1 MRIFAARVTKGVIVP
16 ESPEDLRDGTIV
28 SVIAPEGG
36 ASFTA
41 SPEEEADLL
50 AALAD
55 PAEPVPSDIVL
66 NRLR

>member
-16 ESPEDLRDGTIV
+16 ERPEDLREGTIV
-28 SVIAPEGG
+28 SVMAPDGE

-41 SPEEEADLL
+41 SPEEEAELL
-50 AALAD
+50 EALAD
-55 PAEPVPSDIVL
+55 PAEPVSSDAIL